1 TPSIGAAQ
9 TSCLG
14 ASCTLTQRRTIAA
27 SHEPR
32 RAKSGL
38 RPWGRTAP
46 NAGRPL
52 RTGDH
57 VSARLRDRSLRLSV
71 RLLHVGA
78 HDVPAQGRPAL
89 ARRTRPAVQRVYR
102 ARRQE
107 AKAHRRRTAG
117 AARDYGALRFAL
129 PAFIEPSPLRA

>member
-1 TPSIGAAQ
+1 MGAP
-9 TSCLG
+9 L
-14 ASCTLTQRRTIAA
+14 TLAQRRTIAA
-27 SHEPR
+27 PHEPR

-46 NAGRPL
+46 DAGRPL

-57 VSARLRDRSLRLSV
+57 VSAPLRDGSLRLSV

-89 ARRTRPAVQRVYR
+89 ARGTRPAVQRVYR

-117 AARDYGALRFAL
+117 AARHYGALRFAL
-129 PAFIEPSPLRA
+129 AASIERSTRRAH